1 MLKGKITL
9 TPQTLVIKAHRELVF
24 QMMSTIGK
32 GKLPGSAAMS
42 SKLISRNGNTIIAE
56 FYTREG
62 HKTYTT
68 LEEIVLYKPERITYR
83 WLKGPIKY
91 VSEDFRF
98 LETEDGGSVLAYR
111 GEFDMKIP
119 IFGWLIG
126 RFYIKSKFERVVL
139 EHMEEIKSAAE
150 ARAARS
156 HLFPRP
162 H

>member
-1 MLKGKITL
+1 MGKITL

-42 SKLISRNGNTIIAE
+42 SKLISRNGDTIIAE

-62 HKTYTT
+62 CKTYTT

-98 LETEDGGSVLAYR
+98 LETNDGGSVLAYR

-119 IFGWLIG
+119 FFGWLIG
-126 RFYIKSKFERVVL
+126 RFYIKAKFERVVL
-139 EHMEEIKSAAE
+139 EHMEEIKGAAE

-162 H
+162 K

>member
-1 MLKGKITL
+1 MGKITL
-9 TPQTLVIKAHRELVF
+9 IPQTLVIKAHRDLVF

-32 GKLPGSAAMS
+32 GKLPVSAAMTS
-42 SKLISRNGNTIIAE
+42 RLISRNGDTIIAE

-62 HKTYTT
+62 RKTYTT
-68 LEEIVLYKPERITYR
+68 LEEIVLYKPERIAYR

-98 LETEDGGSVLAYR
+98 LETNDGESVLAYR

-126 RFYIKSKFERVVL
+126 RLYIKSRFERVVL

-150 ARAARS
+150 ARAAHS
-156 HLFPRP
+156 HLFPHP
-162 H
+162 K